1 MKRRL
6 FAVMPAL
13 AAIASGSR
21 RKDDVWYTPQ
31 GQYVLGLRA
40 ELERLGYFDDLPE
53 DWEAVERALR
63 EGCMYY
69 EVRASREV
77 QGTPGKILQRIVPCR
92 TLPTLYKSSETQY
105 VRYVKKMEWGR

>member
-6 FAVMPAL
+6 FAMLPAL

-21 RKDDVWYTPQ
+21 RKSDMWSTPQ

-40 ELERLGYFDDLPE
+40 ELERLGYFDNLPE

-63 EGCMYY
+63 EGCMCF
-69 EVRASREV
+69 EFRCSRIDKS
-77 QGTPGKILQRIVPCR
+77 GKVWSRIVPFR
-92 TLPTLYKSSETQY
+92 LKVISPPYSWGPEEPSY
-105 VRYVKKMEWGR
+105 VEHKEWGR